1 MEDTESEQKAELYN
15 VILKNLYHHDP
26 VEPLPSRPWFLKTEN
41 SAQIILKDLLV
52 QSKNSHETFAKN
64 AAKALL
70 ECKAKSIDDK
80 MCHAS
85 LLLESIDISKAMTL
99 VRKSAD
105 SSANSLDIVVEK
117 SQSTQGPVSVV
128 IQINN
133 LTKTLEEGDKG
144 SYAVSLSGN
153 IDFIFL
159 ADDGIVEIDRANL
172 LVRDIIT
179 STYYLSGMQKGVIQ
193 SGLNRKGN
201 GYEIVIRLQLT
212 ISRNDRLEILEE
224 KHEVT
229 ERVLLRQQEEE
240 DVYKDLL
247 TSLCVEDI
255 EDRGFK
261 SLIQQENHD
270 RYCGC
275 MMIEDEDNSPRNGW
289 SFSKFISFLCCCGCC
304 RKRQTKIR

>member
-1 MEDTESEQKAELYN
+1 MEDTDSEEKAELYN
-15 VILKNLYHHDP
+15 VILKNLYHYDP
-26 VEPLPSRPWFLKTEN
+26 IEPLPSRPWFLKTEN

-70 ECKAKSIDDK
+70 KCKAKSIDDK
-80 MCHAS
+80 MSHAS

-99 VRKSAD
+99 VRESAGT
-105 SSANSLDIVVEK
+105 STSNLDIVVEK
-117 SQSTQGPVSVV
+117 SQSNQGPVSVE
-128 IQINN
+128 IQINS
-133 LTKTLEEGDKG
+133 LTETLEEGDKY
-144 SYAVSLSGN
+144 SSAVSLSGN
-153 IDFIFL
+153 ICFIFL
-159 ADDGIVEIDRANL
+159 ADDGNIEIDRANL

-179 STYYLSGMQKGVIQ
+179 STHYLSGMQKGVIQ

-247 TSLCVEDI
+247 TSLCVEDV
-255 EDRGFK
+255 EGGGFK

-270 RYCGC
+270 R
-275 MMIEDEDNSPRNGW
+275 
-289 SFSKFISFLCCCGCC
+289 CCGCL
-304 RKRQTKIR
+304 II